1 MKLQENKVKEME
13 MMKEKVEEQ
22 DFTKEET
29 NNQILM
35 SENDLIQGL
44 IHAAVITEEE
54 IKKIEIARN
63 GKVLFTFRVRPL
75 TEQEYDDCKKKY
87 TKYVKSKQLGMKM
100 PESTNTVKYR
110 ANLIYHATVE
120 EDRVLLW
127 DNTSIWKTLNNKGLQ
142 IMNGLDVI
150 EYSLRAGEK
159 EKVLE
164 IIDEISGY
172 TDQFEEVENLKN

>member
-1 MKLQENKVKEME
+1 MKLQENKVKETE
-13 MMKEKVEEQ
+13 MMEERVEEQ

-44 IHAAVITEEE
+44 IHAAVITEDE
-54 IKKIEIARN
+54 IRKIEIARN

-120 EDRVLLW
+120 EDRALLW
-127 DNTSIWKTLNNKGLQ
+127 DNTSIWKALNSKGLQ

-164 IIDEISGY
+164 VIDEISGY